1 MLFPEN
7 RWRPRINS
15 GAGFSG
21 PCSCARE
28 TTSRLARESGEMRVF
43 CCRCQV
49 ILPQRNLVPATSTG
63 RVAGGDPRARLP
75 ALGKSSLSGHRKRP
89 ELPRHMHNGSTMQGG
104 VSRPQQQR
112 APHVAGLNS
121 AIPSGVFRIGKGL
134 LGETVQL
141 ALTMT
146 ISHREGARCDGHHIL
161 SHSEPSGPVGSG
173 GPERSE
179 IRRQANSHRNPRLIV
194 EDDRDYGCLVIS
206 AQDARRVACDR
217 CM

>member
-1 MLFPEN
+1 
-7 RWRPRINS
+7 
-15 GAGFSG
+15 
-21 PCSCARE
+21 
-28 TTSRLARESGEMRVF
+28 
-43 CCRCQV
+43 
-49 ILPQRNLVPATSTG
+49 
-63 RVAGGDPRARLP
+63 
-75 ALGKSSLSGHRKRP
+75 
-89 ELPRHMHNGSTMQGG
+89 
-104 VSRPQQQR
+104 
-112 APHVAGLNS
+112 VAGLNS

-179 IRRQANSHRNPRLIV
+179 IRRQANSRRNPRLIV